1 MHTDNQHK
9 NSYWCIIFKALAV
22 CYTQMNSSAPPAAG
36 SAKEINVDLLYLKI
50 MILIFSPLLV
60 MLTDFLL

>member
-22 CYTQMNSSAPPAAG
+22 CYTQMNSSAPPAVNSAG
-36 SAKEINVDLLYLKI
+36 SAKEINVDFA
-50 MILIFSPLLV
+50 IFKDNDP
-60 MLTDFLL
+60 DFFPPSGNVN

>member
-22 CYTQMNSSAPPAAG
+22 CYTQMNSSAPPAVNSAG

-50 MILIFSPLLV
+50 MILIFFPPSGNV
-60 MLTDFLL
+60 N